1 MNGWKSS
8 RRRFL
13 GGTAVC
19 LGLPALDSLVPRANA
34 DAIAVPKRLVC
45 IYAPNG
51 MPMQAW
57 HPAADDDTSLS
68 AVLDPLAPMR
78 AHVSVVS
85 GLANEPANID
95 GAGHHAA
102 GTAGFLT
109 AARARRSEDEL
120 EVGVS
125 IDQVFAQRVGASTRH
140 RSFQLGLESGD
151 GYGNCDN
158 GFSCAYSRNISWS
171 DAATP
176 MPKITSPAVAFD
188 LLVGGDD
195 PAASA
200 IERAR
205 RKAWRTSVLDT
216 VLGDIHRVRARVGRD
231 DAVKLESYLDSM
243 RELEQRVAKPPLVCE
258 PALAP
263 GDFVPDDVVGR
274 AAAMRDVMVLALRC
288 DCTRSITLMLGNSAS
303 DRDVSFL
310 GLTGTHHGLS
320 HHAGDP
326 DKLAALE
333 VVARWELQ
341 WLADL
346 LAALADVPEADGGSL
361 LDHTAV
367 LFGSELSEPN
377 SHRHDDLPI
386 VLAGAA
392 GSALHPG
399 RNHRF
404 PDRPLADLHLA
415 ILQALDVDLAT
426 FGNDGTE
433 ALTGL

>member
-1 MNGWKSS
+1 MKSS
-8 RRRFL
+8 RRWFL
-13 GGTAVC
+13 GGAAVC
-19 LGLPALDSLVPRANA
+19 LGLPALDSLVRRAHA
-34 DAIAVPKRLVC
+34 DAVVVPKRLVC
-45 IYAPNG
+45 VYAPNG
-51 MPMQAW
+51 MPMHAW
-57 HPAADDDTSLS
+57 HPATDDDTSLS
-68 AVLDPLAPMR
+68 DVLDPLAPMR

-85 GLANEPANID
+85 GLANAPADID

-125 IDQVFAQRVGASTRH
+125 IDQVFAQHVGTATRH

-176 MPKITSPAVAFD
+176 MPKITSPALAFD

-195 PAASA
+195 PSATAS
-200 IERAR
+200 ERAR

-216 VLGDIHRVRARVGRD
+216 VLADIHRVRARVGRD
-231 DAVKLESYLDSM
+231 DAVKLDGYLESV
-243 RELEQRVAKPPLVCE
+243 RELEQRVARPALVCDAALSPGE
-258 PALAP
+258 LAP
-263 GDFVPDDVVGR
+263 EDIVGR
-274 AAAMRDVMVLALRC
+274 AAAMRDILVLALRC

-333 VVARWELQ
+333 VIACWELQ
-341 WLADL
+341 WFADL
-346 LAALADVPEADGGSL
+346 LGALADVPEVDGGSL
-361 LDHTAV
+361 LDHSAV
-367 LFGSELSEPN
+367 LLGSELSEPN
-377 SHRHDDLPI
+377 SHSHDDLPL
-386 VLAGAA
+386 VLAGNA
-392 GSALHPG
+392 GGALHPG

-404 PDRPLADLHLA
+404 DGRPLADLHLA
-415 ILQALDVDLAT
+415 ILHALDVDLDT
-426 FGNDGTE
+426 FGDDGTA
-433 ALTGL
+433 ALAGI

>member
-1 MNGWKSS
+1 MNRS
-8 RRRFL
+8 RRFFL
-13 GGTAVC
+13 GGAAACV
-19 LGLPALDSLVPRANA
+19 GLPALDSLVPRAHA
-34 DAIAVPKRLVC
+34 EAIAVPKRLVC
-45 IYAPNG
+45 VYAPNG

-125 IDQVFAQRVGASTRH
+125 LDQVFAQHVGAATRH

-171 DAATP
+171 DPTTP

-195 PAASA
+195 PTATAS
-200 IERAR
+200 ERAR
-205 RKAWRTSVLDT
+205 RRAWRTSVLDT

-231 DAVKLESYLDSM
+231 DAVKLDGYLESV
-243 RELEQRVAKPPLVCE
+243 RELEQRVARPPLVCDAAVA
-258 PALAP
+258 PA
-263 GDFVPDDVVGR
+263 DFASDDIVGR
-274 AAAMRDVMVLALRC
+274 AAAMRDIIVLALRC

-303 DRDVSFL
+303 DRDLSVL

-346 LAALADVPEADGGSL
+346 LAAMEELPEPDGASL
-361 LDHTAV
+361 LDHSAV

-377 SHRHDDLPI
+377 AHRHDDLPL

-392 GSALHPG
+392 GHALHPG

-404 PDRPLADLHLA
+404 DGRPLGDLHLA
-415 ILQALDVDLAT
+415 ILRALDVELAT
-426 FGNDGTE
+426 FGDDGTE
-433 ALTGL
+433 PIGGI

>member
-1 MNGWKSS
+1 MRSS
-8 RRRFL
+8 RRCFL
-13 GGTAVC
+13 GGAAVC
-19 LGLPALDSLVPRANA
+19 LGLPALDSLVPRARA
-34 DAIAVPKRLVC
+34 GAIAVPKRLVC

-51 MPMQAW
+51 MPMKAW
-57 HPAADDDTSLS
+57 HPAEDDDTALS
-68 AVLDPLAPMR
+68 AVLDPLESMR

-85 GLANEPANID
+85 GLANAPADID

-109 AARARRSEDEL
+109 AARARRSEDQL
-120 EVGVS
+120 QVGVS
-125 IDQVFAQRVGASTRH
+125 IDQVFAQHAGTTTRH

-171 DAATP
+171 DPATP
-176 MPKITSPAVAFD
+176 MPKITSPALAFD

-195 PAASA
+195 PAATAS
-200 IERAR
+200 ERAQ

-216 VLGDIHRVRARVGRD
+216 VLADIHRVRARVGRD
-231 DAVKLESYLDSM
+231 DAVKLDGYLDSV
-243 RELEQRVAKPPLVCE
+243 RELEARVAKPPLVCDAAE
-258 PALAP
+258 AP
-263 GDFVPDDVVGR
+263 QDSDDVVER
-274 AAAMRDVMVLALRC
+274 AAAMRDVLVLALRC

-326 DKLAALE
+326 AKLAALE

-341 WLADL
+341 WFADL
-346 LAALADVPEADGGSL
+346 IGAMADVPEADGGSL
-361 LDHTAV
+361 LDHSAI
-367 LFGSELSEPN
+367 LLGSELSEPN

-386 VLAGAA
+386 VLAGGA
-392 GSALHPG
+392 GGALHPG
-399 RNHRF
+399 HNHRF
-404 PDRPLADLHLA
+404 EGRPLADLHLA
-415 ILQALDVDLAT
+415 ILAALDVELDT
-426 FGNDGTE
+426 FGDDGTA
-433 ALTGL
+433 ALAGL